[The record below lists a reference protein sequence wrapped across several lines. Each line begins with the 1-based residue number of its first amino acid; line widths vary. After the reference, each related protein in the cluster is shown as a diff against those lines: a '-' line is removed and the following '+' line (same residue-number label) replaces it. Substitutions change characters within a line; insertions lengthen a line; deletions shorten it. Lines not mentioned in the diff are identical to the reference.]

1 MQFETF
7 NFSRDTFLEKFS
19 NADRSIYLL
28 CDFLRSRQLKHS
40 INPRSLYNS
49 SLVGCININLNTVL
63 RSWYFLKM
71 RMILFTTGVIVVLP
85 NLTSRKSLTIT
96 WQAPMALEGGY
107 TGTALKRAL
116 KGGYTGT
123 ALKGAL
129 KGGYNIERPK
139 GPNHQCC
146 KLRNFDCVRCN
157 NISWRKILFTT
168 SVMVILVRNG
178 SPATFDGLESC
189 N

>member
-1 MQFETF
+1 
-7 NFSRDTFLEKFS
+7 
-19 NADRSIYLL
+19 
-28 CDFLRSRQLKHS
+28 
-40 INPRSLYNS
+40 
-49 SLVGCININLNTVL
+49 
-63 RSWYFLKM
+63 M

-129 KGGYNIERPK
+129 KGGYNIECPK
-139 GPNHQCC
+139 GPNH
-146 KLRNFDCVRCN
+146 
-157 NISWRKILFTT
+157 
-168 SVMVILVRNG
+168 
-178 SPATFDGLESC
+178 
-189 N
+189 

>member
-49 SLVGCININLNTVL
+49 SLVGCININFNTVL

-85 NLTSRKSLTIT
+85 NLTSRKAVTIT
-96 WQAPMALEGGY
+96 WQARMALEGGY
-107 TGTALKRAL
+107 TGTTLKRAL
-116 KGGYTGT
+116 KGGY
-123 ALKGAL
+123 
-129 KGGYNIERPK
+129 NIEHSK

-146 KLRNFDCVRCN
+146 KLRNFDSVRFN

-168 SVMVILVRNG
+168 SVMVILVCNG